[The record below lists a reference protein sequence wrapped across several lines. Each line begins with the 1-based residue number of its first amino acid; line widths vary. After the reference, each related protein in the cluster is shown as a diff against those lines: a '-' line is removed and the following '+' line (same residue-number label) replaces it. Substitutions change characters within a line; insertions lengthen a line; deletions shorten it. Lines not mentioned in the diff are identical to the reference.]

1 MNIGVLGGGQ
11 LGQMLGLAGIPL
23 GFSFRFFDPNPES
36 PAKKV
41 GELVV
46 GEFHD
51 RNVLNKFLQGLDIVT
66 YEFENVPVQA
76 VEFLSEYIKVHPNH
90 EALRFAQD
98 RWIEK
103 QLFYE
108 CEIPHAKTKNVSD
121 IVSLD
126 NAVTEIG
133 TPCVLKTRRLGYDGK
148 GQFVINDKSVIDA
161 AWNSVNGVECVL
173 EEMIPFNR
181 ELSAIAVRSMEGE
194 IRMYPLIENTH
205 DKGILRCSTVPA
217 PNVSKEMYLQ
227 AYSYCE
233 RIMNKLD
240 YVGVLALEMFDYDG
254 TLLANEF
261 APRVHNSGHWS
272 IEGAYC
278 SQFENHLR
286 AIAGFPLGNTTSKE
300 NCAMINIIGRI
311 PQLEPIYKMENAHL
325 HIYGKQEREMR
336 KLGHITIC
344 DDNSERLS
352 MKVME
357 VLAIVNG

>member
-1 MNIGVLGGGQ
+1 MQ
-11 LGQMLGLAGIPL
+11 
-23 GFSFRFFDPNPES
+23 
-36 PAKKV
+36 
-41 GELVV
+41 
-46 GEFHD
+46 
-51 RNVLNKFLQGLDIVT
+51 T
-66 YEFENVPVQA
+66 
-76 VEFLSEYIKVHPNH
+76 VEFLSKYIKVYPNY

-98 RWIEK
+98 RWLEK
-103 QLFYE
+103 QLFCE
-108 CEIPHAKTKNVSD
+108 CEIPHAKTKSVSD
-121 IVSLD
+121 IISL
-126 NAVTEIG
+126 NNVIAEIG

-148 GQFVINDKSVIDA
+148 GQFVINNKSVIDA
-161 AWNSVNGVECVL
+161 AWNSVNEVECVL

-205 DKGILRCSTVPA
+205 DKGILRCSIVPA

-240 YVGVLALEMFDYDG
+240 YVGVLALEMFEYDG
-254 TLLANEF
+254 MLLANEF

-286 AIAGFPLGNTTSKE
+286 AIAGLPLGSTYSKQ
-300 NCAMINIIGRI
+300 NCAMINIIGKL
-311 PQLEPIYKMENAHL
+311 PQLEPIYKIENAYV

-344 DDNSERLS
+344 DDNPERLS
-352 MKVME
+352 TKVME
-357 VLAIVNG
+357 VLAIVIVNSDDVCLKSIRQNQ